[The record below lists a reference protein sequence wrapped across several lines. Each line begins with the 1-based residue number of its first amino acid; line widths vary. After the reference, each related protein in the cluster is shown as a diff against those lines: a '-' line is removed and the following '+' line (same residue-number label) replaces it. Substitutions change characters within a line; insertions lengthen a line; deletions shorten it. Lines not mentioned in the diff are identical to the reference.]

1 MRFPVP
7 ERNEVTKCI
16 DPSVWPDIY
25 GVLYEDSALSCSG
38 GLKPL
43 KNPLR
48 SRLHGHGEF
57 PTLSR
62 DSHLVFLTLDILMS

>member
-1 MRFPVP
+1 MRFLVH

-25 GVLYEDSALSCSG
+25 VVLYEVSAVPCSG

-48 SRLHGHGEF
+48 SRLHAHAEF
-57 PTLSR
+57 PNTFER
-62 DSHLVFLTLDILMS
+62 